1 MNSIAFNAAVL
12 PIFAIMLIPNAIRNR
27 KSGVYLGYL
36 NINVF
41 VYLVIIFALETFFLI
56 DKFGFGIITLLR
68 IVGITA
74 MPFIGAYV
82 FVKYSH
88 KENYGV
94 EFNRKKRNGSP

>member
-1 MNSIAFNAAVL
+1 MDSIAFNAVVL

-36 NINVF
+36 NVYVL
-41 VYLVIIFALETFFLI
+41 VYLAIIFALESFFLI
-56 DKFGFGIITLLR
+56 DKFGFGFITLLR

-74 MPFIGAYV
+74 IPFIGAYV

-88 KENYGV
+88 KQNYGV
-94 EFNRKKRNGSP
+94 EFNRNNKKGST